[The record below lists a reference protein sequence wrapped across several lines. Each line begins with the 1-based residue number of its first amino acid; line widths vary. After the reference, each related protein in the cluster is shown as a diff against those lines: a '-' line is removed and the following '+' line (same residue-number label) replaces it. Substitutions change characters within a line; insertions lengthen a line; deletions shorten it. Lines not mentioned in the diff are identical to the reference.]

1 MGIRQ
6 LAWSWSTAAA
16 GVTLATALAVSSARC
31 GQARPPAPTV
41 TFNKDVAPIVF
52 TNCAPC
58 HRPGEVAPFSLLSY
72 GDAAK
77 HADAIV
83 AETSARRMP
92 PWLPDRGE
100 FPIVGERRLSDV
112 EIQTIANWVKGGKAE
127 GQPADL
133 PKAPVFPDG
142 WALGKPDL
150 VLAPARPYALKPSAE
165 DVYRN
170 LVIRTSLPSDVYVRA
185 LEFKTG
191 GAPIHHAVVRIDPT
205 QMSRRRDGAD
215 GQPGFDGMTWQG
227 VQDPEGNFLGWAP
240 GRGPIVA
247 PDGMPWR
254 LPRGADL
261 VVELHLIPANK
272 PIEVQPTLGVF
283 LTDTPPTRS
292 AITLKMS
299 SLLIDIPPGQRDY
312 VVTDTFQL
320 PVPFALMSVYPH
332 AHYLGKEMTVTAALP
347 DGTTKTLLH
356 IPQWSFHWQQDY
368 RYVTPIALP
377 AGTTLTMRYTYDNSD
392 ANPENPHRPPV
403 RVQLG
408 PKSSDEMGELGLQ
421 VLPQTL
427 ADAARLVQALVDHDA
442 LANVALGEK
451 RVKDAPTADNEA
463 FLGSSLIDV
472 ERFADAIPHLEAA
485 VRLDDGYA
493 DAHANLGTALMAVGR
508 LSDAMP
514 HLERA
519 VQLAPRNEAAYFNL
533 GNALSRAGRLNDAA
547 AAYQKSLAINPDYP
561 EANVNLG
568 SLLLNAGRARDAI
581 PLFERAAEAQPN
593 SAVVHTDL
601 SSALAAAGRYADAM
615 QHVRRAL
622 ALNPAYPP
630 ALENLK
636 RLQQLGIK

>member
-1 MGIRQ
+1 M
-6 LAWSWSTAAA
+6 W
-16 GVTLATALAVSSARC
+16 VTTALAVASARC
-31 GQARPPAPTV
+31 GQAAPQAPAV

-72 GDAAK
+72 ADAVK
-77 HADAIV
+77 HADAMV
-83 AETSARRMP
+83 AETSAHRMP

-100 FPIVGERRLSDV
+100 FPIVGERRLTDAQ
-112 EIQTIANWVKGGKAE
+112 IQTIASWAKSGKAE

-133 PKAPVFPDG
+133 PKAPVFPNG
-142 WALGKPDL
+142 WALGTPDL
-150 VLAPARPYALKPSAE
+150 VLTPARAYQLKPSAD

-170 LVIRTSLPSDVYVRA
+170 LVIHTSLKSDVYVRA

-205 QMSRRRDGAD
+205 QVSRRQDGTD

-240 GRGPIVA
+240 GRGPIA
-247 PDGMPWR
+247 SPDGMPWR

-261 VVELHLIPANK
+261 VVELHLIPTDRPAE
-272 PIEVQPTLGVF
+272 IQPTLGLF
-283 LTDTPPTRS
+283 LTDTPPART
-292 AITLKMS
+292 ALTLKMS
-299 SLLIDIPPGQRDY
+299 SLLIDIPPGQKDY
-312 VVTDTFQL
+312 VLTDTFQL
-320 PVPFALMSVYPH
+320 PAPIALMSVYPH

-356 IPQWSFHWQQDY
+356 IPQWNFHWQQDY
-368 RYVTPIALP
+368 RYATPIPLP
-377 AGTTLTMRYTYDNSD
+377 AGTTVTMRYTYDNSE
-392 ANPENPHRPPV
+392 ANSENPRRPPV
-403 RVQLG
+403 RVRLG

-421 VLPQTL
+421 VLPESL
-427 ADAARLVQALVDHDA
+427 ADAAKLVQALVDHDA
-442 LANVALGEK
+442 LANVALGEQ
-451 RVKDAPTADNEA
+451 RVHESPTAVNEE
-463 FLGSSLIDV
+463 FLGSSYIDV
-472 ERFADAIPHLEAA
+472 ERFADAIPPLEAA
-485 VRLDDGYA
+485 IRLDDKYA

-514 HLERA
+514 HFERA
-519 VQLAPRNEAAYFNL
+519 VQLAPRNETAYFNL
-533 GNALSRAGRLNDAA
+533 GNALGQAGRLNDAA
-547 AAYQKSLAINPDYP
+547 AAYQKALAINPDYP
-561 EANVNLG
+561 DANVNLG
-568 SLLLNAGRARDAI
+568 SLLLRAGHVREAV
-581 PLFERAAEAQPN
+581 PFFERAAELQPN
-593 SAVVHTDL
+593 SAVIHTDL

-622 ALNPAYPP
+622 ALNPSYPP